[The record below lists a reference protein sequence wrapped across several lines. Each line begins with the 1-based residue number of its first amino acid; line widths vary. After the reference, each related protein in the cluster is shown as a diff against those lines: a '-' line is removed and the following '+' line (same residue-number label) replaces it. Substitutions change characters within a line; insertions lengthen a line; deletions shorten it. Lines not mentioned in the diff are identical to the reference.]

1 METRLLGYEHA
12 ATVTEIAAWAN
23 DLIGKE
29 APGCPG
35 YVVVKVVQFQLV
47 ALQLPHRGYDALLLV
62 EVVERLSDAQVVLK
76 EADVEVIEQ
85 ITSSIEKAS

>member
-12 ATVTEIAAWAN
+12 ATVTEIASWAN

-29 APGCPG
+29 APDCPG

-47 ALQLPHRGYDALLLV
+47 ALQSPQRGYDALLLV
-62 EVVERLSDAQVVLK
+62 EVVERLSDAQVTLK